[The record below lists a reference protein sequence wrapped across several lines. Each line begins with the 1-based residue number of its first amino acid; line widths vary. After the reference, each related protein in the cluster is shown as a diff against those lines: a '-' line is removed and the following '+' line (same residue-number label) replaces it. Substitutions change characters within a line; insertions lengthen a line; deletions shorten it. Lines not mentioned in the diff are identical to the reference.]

1 MKTSLLILLSFFL
14 FSCQHQVVEG
24 KVKYEVS
31 EDFVH
36 GSEDIPLLL
45 EMERV
50 LESSLGFDTES
61 GSIIRSDYIISA
73 GLEHA
78 REFYIEILPQMGWSL
93 ENEIIEKIIFQR
105 DNETLEIE
113 FVNFNGEDTV
123 KFFLSS
129 SL

>member
-1 MKTSLLILLSFFL
+1 MKKSLLILLPFFL
-14 FSCQHQVVEG
+14 FSCQYHAAKE
-24 KVKYEVS
+24 KAKYEVS
-31 EDFVH
+31 QAFVQ
-36 GSEDIPLLL
+36 GSEDIPLLV
-45 EMERV
+45 EMEKIH
-50 LESSLGFDTES
+50 ESGLGFDSES
-61 GSIIRSDYIISA
+61 GSIIRTDYIISA

-93 ENEIIEKIIFQR
+93 ENEIIEKIIFKR

-129 SL
+129 AL